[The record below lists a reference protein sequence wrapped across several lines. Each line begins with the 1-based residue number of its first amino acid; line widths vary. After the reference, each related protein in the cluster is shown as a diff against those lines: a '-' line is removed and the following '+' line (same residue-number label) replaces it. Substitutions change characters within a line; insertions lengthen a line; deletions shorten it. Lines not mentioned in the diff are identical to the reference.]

1 MILRKSIPCFAA
13 FYFDLVVPVSEML
26 NAASAAAV
34 PVTFSNQPRSGKIL
48 SSTDRFATT
57 V

>member
-26 NAASAAAV
+26 NAGAAAAV

-48 SSTDRFATT
+48 SPTDRFATT